1 MCAFV
6 CLFNIHVHGNFMYSS
21 KSYCLLWN
29 LFFAANGIT
38 KYVTSPDDDVFISL
52 SKTYSYKHNNMFY
65 GNHCGDVFPDGITNG
80 ALWYP
85 VTGKVLNMGE
95 SEM

>member
-1 MCAFV
+1 
-6 CLFNIHVHGNFMYSS
+6 MYN
-21 KSYCLLWN
+21 SYCLLWS
-29 LFFAANGIT
+29 LTFAANGIT
-38 KYVTSPDDDVFISL
+38 KYVTSPDDDVFVSL

-85 VTGKVLNMGE
+85 VTGIEYGWKQNLELGLLYFIPLLLKY
-95 SEM
+95 